1 MKELNFSFLLTVFKK
16 HWWKIVAVTL
26 LVMILA
32 ACVTQFLIPKKYSS
46 SVKFYVVNVNTDL
59 DYTSATYLAAAEYL
73 VNDYV
78 EIIQG
83 DTLLTEISDT
93 LKSEGYKVSP
103 NTLRGMIKSSSKA
116 ETSVFTITVS
126 HTDKKLA
133 YRVAQLLEEI
143 APPIVTEFAKP
154 GDTVGKRAASNVQ
167 TVLESMVKDK
177 EIPLTEEQI
186 PTQAAIEQ
194 HLIDKNETLDRLEC
208 IAVLKSPVEA
218 KTHDSPSLVVNTLV
232 SGVVAALV
240 TYAFFLI
247 ISSLA
252 STIVTEDDVKNMVG
266 KPVMSAIPHWEIT
279 AKK

>member
-73 VNDYV
+73 VNDYI

-83 DTLLTEISDT
+83 DTLLTKISDT
-93 LKSEGYKVSP
+93 LNSEGYNVSP

-116 ETSVFTITVS
+116 ETSVFTVTVS

-154 GDTVGKRAASNVQ
+154 GDTVGKRAASNVR

-177 EIPLTEEQI
+177 EISLTEEQI
-186 PTQAAIEQ
+186 PTQAAIEK

-240 TYAFFLI
+240 TYAFFLV

-252 STIVTEDDVKNMVG
+252 STIVTEDDIKNMIG
-266 KPVMSAIPHWEIT
+266 KPVMSAIPHWETT